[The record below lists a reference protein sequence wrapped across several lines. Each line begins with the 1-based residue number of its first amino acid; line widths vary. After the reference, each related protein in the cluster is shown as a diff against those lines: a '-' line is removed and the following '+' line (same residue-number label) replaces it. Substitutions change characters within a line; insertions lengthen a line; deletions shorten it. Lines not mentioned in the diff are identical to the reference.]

1 MHIIASVNSAL
12 SLGIAALVLPSLFL
26 TIPVVHII
34 ICKKAVSVV
43 KIKLYA
49 GGVFLFK
56 LLVNKEHI

>member
-1 MHIIASVNSAL
+1 MQIIAPVNSAL
-12 SLGIAALVLPSLFL
+12 SLGIAVVVLPSLFL

-34 ICKKAVSVV
+34 IRKKAVCVV

-56 LLVNKEHI
+56 LPVNEEHI